1 MTKLP
6 LAPFLYPPL
15 TIQTPPTFISTLRA
29 DGTLISVTL
38 REMGFF
44 TVPSKEQ
51 SPNSARKLA
60 RKKNDGVSEIW
71 MTEVG
76 ICETIKLFIR
86 RMRLSRN

>member
-1 MTKLP
+1 M
-6 LAPFLYPPL
+6 

-51 SPNSARKLA
+51 FPQTPPESWLEK
-60 RKKNDGVSEIW
+60 KKNDGVREIW

-76 ICETIKLFIR
+76 ICETIKL
-86 RMRLSRN
+86 